1 MTEEVKIYRQH
12 GIKEPALSEGE
23 KAAREYR
30 RQQQN
35 GNLERAHRLG
45 ENLCTLFLGMPVE
58 GEYAAQQWVLL
69 SYLVENELEQQVENP
84 LLEQSAHS
92 RFAEELEQQ
101 APELARTVH
110 DARAFT
116 LYTLNETRRTPHSE
130 GEIFAKLCGKP
141 EQEEVIALGEHLAEE
156 FTSRITAAVSAR
168 AFLPNNRRKR
178 NETMEQNL
186 FTEGVRPGSVTTPE
200 EVHMLICYIFREAG
214 QPVTLDQANEV
225 LQRQSLVNYFE
236 FAEAAERLIRMGH
249 LRPAENGRYT
259 LSPEGE
265 KLADTFRQKLPAA
278 VRERAQ
284 RALDDVLT
292 LLRRQQENKV
302 RVKKVGDGYEITLT
316 ITDIGSDLMSLTL
329 FLPTE
334 KECEQVRRRFLND
347 PALLYKGT
355 MALLTGD
362 METFGDLTPSG
373 RDLFI

>member
-1 MTEEVKIYRQH
+1 MTEEVKIYQQH

-45 ENLCTLFLGMPVE
+45 ENLCALFLGMPVE

-116 LYTLNETRRTPHSE
+116 LYTLNETRRNSP
-130 GEIFAKLCGKP
+130 P
-141 EQEEVIALGEHLAEE
+141 AL
-156 FTSRITAAVSAR
+156 RQRCRPR

-316 ITDIGSDLMSLTL
+316 ITDIGSDLMSLT
-329 FLPTE
+329 
-334 KECEQVRRRFLND
+334 
-347 PALLYKGT
+347 

>member
-1 MTEEVKIYRQH
+1 
-12 GIKEPALSEGE
+12 
-23 KAAREYR
+23 
-30 RQQQN
+30 
-35 GNLERAHRLG
+35 
-45 ENLCTLFLGMPVE
+45 
-58 GEYAAQQWVLL
+58 
-69 SYLVENELEQQVENP
+69 
-84 LLEQSAHS
+84 
-92 RFAEELEQQ
+92 
-101 APELARTVH
+101 
-110 DARAFT
+110 
-116 LYTLNETRRTPHSE
+116 
-130 GEIFAKLCGKP
+130 
-141 EQEEVIALGEHLAEE
+141 
-156 FTSRITAAVSAR
+156 
-168 AFLPNNRRKR
+168 
-178 NETMEQNL
+178 MEQNL

-259 LSPEGE
+259 L
-265 KLADTFRQKLPAA
+265 FRQKLPAA

>member
-1 MTEEVKIYRQH
+1 
-12 GIKEPALSEGE
+12 
-23 KAAREYR
+23 
-30 RQQQN
+30 
-35 GNLERAHRLG
+35 
-45 ENLCTLFLGMPVE
+45 
-58 GEYAAQQWVLL
+58 
-69 SYLVENELEQQVENP
+69 
-84 LLEQSAHS
+84 
-92 RFAEELEQQ
+92 
-101 APELARTVH
+101 
-110 DARAFT
+110 
-116 LYTLNETRRTPHSE
+116 
-130 GEIFAKLCGKP
+130 
-141 EQEEVIALGEHLAEE
+141 
-156 FTSRITAAVSAR
+156 
-168 AFLPNNRRKR
+168 
-178 NETMEQNL
+178 
-186 FTEGVRPGSVTTPE
+186 
-200 EVHMLICYIFREAG
+200 MLICYIFREAG

-265 KLADTFRQKLPAA
+265 KLAAA

-329 FLPTE
+329 FLPSE